1 LNVLVGCCGWAVR
14 GGRKAYYREFPG
26 VGVQQTLYKLPKPET
41 IHRWRDEAPSGF
53 VFCMKAWRGVTHLPT
68 SPMW

>member
-1 LNVLVGCCGWAVR
+1 M
-14 GGRKAYYREFPG
+14 
-26 VGVQQTLYKLPKPET
+26 GVQQTLYKLPKPET

-53 VFCMKAWRGVTHLPT
+53 VFCMKAWRGVAHLPT

>member
-1 LNVLVGCCGWAVR
+1 VAGLSGAD
-14 GGRKAYYREFPG
+14 GRHTTGSSP

-41 IHRWRDEAPSGF
+41 IHRWRDEEPSGF
-53 VFCMKAWRGVTHLPT
+53 VFCMKAWQRVTHLST